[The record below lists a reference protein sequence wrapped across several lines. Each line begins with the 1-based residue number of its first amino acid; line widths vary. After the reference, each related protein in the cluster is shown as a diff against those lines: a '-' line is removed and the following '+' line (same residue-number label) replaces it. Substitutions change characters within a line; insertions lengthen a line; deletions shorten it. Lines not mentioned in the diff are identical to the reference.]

1 MISKTEYF
9 VPEPPSLNGNLHIGF
24 PMSVLLAE
32 MEKNNKNNTSR
43 GFETG
48 EMTKEPLLFLT

>member
-9 VPEPPSLNGNLHIGF
+9 VPEPSSQNGKPTRRLS
-24 PMSVLLAE
+24 MSVPLAE

-43 GFETG
+43 RFETG
-48 EMTKEPLLFLT
+48 EMTKKHLFFLT